1 MKILNSKNISPFGGI
16 NFVIDEL
23 DRNNIGKNLNGFLP
37 KLGPQSQYDWRDI
50 LYSYWSV
57 FFCGGDCAEDLSGNF
72 KPSLSQSPVLKVP
85 SPDRVLNR
93 LKEIAVPAQHYST
106 SRGNFLHHFA
116 INETLTDLNLTILN
130 RLFGLSKN
138 KVDLDYDNTIC
149 YTKKLDAE
157 RTYQKEL
164 GYVPGVGLV
173 GSKVVYIENR
183 NGRSNAGI
191 LQEDTLE
198 RMFIKLT
205 NNGVKVNRFRADSAS
220 YTFKVIRV
228 VESNT
233 DKFYIKARMSTGLAS
248 AIASVKHWKQI
259 GKKQDNVYRG
269 ETRYTPFE
277 RAARDN
283 KLKEPLKSYR
293 FIITKEVRRDGQV
306 NLFTEEAYNYSVI
319 VTNDNEAQIDDVV
332 YYYNQRGAI
341 EKEFDVLKNDFGWK
355 KLPFS
360 KLEHNLVYLQI
371 MAICRNLYHYIIQV
385 FSKKFKGLQP
395 TFRIKKFIFR
405 FIAIPSKWINHSR
418 QWYLKIY
425 GDIPLRI

>member
-23 DRNNIGKNLNGFLP
+23 DRNNIGKTLNDFLP
-37 KLGPQSQYDWRDI
+37 RLGPQSLYNWRDI

-72 KPSLSQSPVLKVP
+72 KHSLTHSPVLKIP

-116 INETLTDLNLTILN
+116 INETLADLNLTLLN
-130 RLFGLSKN
+130 RLFNLSKD

-149 YTKKLDAE
+149 YTKKQDAE

-173 GSKVVYIENR
+173 GSKVVYVENR

-198 RMFIKLT
+198 RMFIKLD

-220 YTFKVIRV
+220 YSFKVIRI
-228 VESNT
+228 VENYT
-233 DKFYIKARMSTGLAS
+233 DKFYIKGRMSAGLAS
-248 AIASVKHWKQI
+248 AIASVKQWKQI
-259 GKKQDNVYRG
+259 GKKEDISI
-269 ETRYTPFE
+269 EEKPITLL
-277 RAARDN
+277 
-283 KLKEPLKSYR
+283 LKERLETTS
-293 FIITKEVRRDGQV
+293 
-306 NLFTEEAYNYSVI
+306 
-319 VTNDNEAQIDDVV
+319 
-332 YYYNQRGAI
+332 QR
-341 EKEFDVLKNDFGWK
+341 
-355 KLPFS
+355 S
-360 KLEHNLVYLQI
+360 
-371 MAICRNLYHYIIQV
+371 
-385 FSKKFKGLQP
+385 S
-395 TFRIKKFIFR
+395 
-405 FIAIPSKWINHSR
+405 
-418 QWYLKIY
+418 
-425 GDIPLRI
+425 